1 MYYGG
6 ESNVPGAPG
15 NQGGLLAVNPSFDTP
30 PGAKFKKFPSA
41 FGSSNLPGAVG
52 NLQGVADAE
61 QLPAGFQ
68 SKFVS

>member
-1 MYYGG
+1 MNLSG